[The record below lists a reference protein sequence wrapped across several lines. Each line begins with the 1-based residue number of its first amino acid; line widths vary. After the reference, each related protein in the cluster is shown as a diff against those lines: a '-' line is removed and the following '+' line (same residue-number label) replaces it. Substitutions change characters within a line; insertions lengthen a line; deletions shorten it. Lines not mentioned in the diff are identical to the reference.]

1 MYAIIRAGGKQ
12 HKVAKGD
19 VIEIE
24 HVKDAKDTLEFTPL
38 LVVDDKGKARSAKSD
53 LAKAKVTAKVLGD
66 AQGPKVEV
74 AKYRNKT
81 GYRRNTGHRQ
91 RYTSVQIS
99 DIKLTAGG
107 SKTTTDK
114 EEEGTTDGT

>member
-19 VIEIE
+19 VIEVE

-38 LVVDDKGKARSAKSD
+38 LVVDDKGKTRSAKSD
-53 LAKAKVTAKVLGD
+53 LANAKVTAKVLGD

-99 DIKLTAGG
+99 DIKLTAGR
-107 SKTTTDK
+107 SKATSK